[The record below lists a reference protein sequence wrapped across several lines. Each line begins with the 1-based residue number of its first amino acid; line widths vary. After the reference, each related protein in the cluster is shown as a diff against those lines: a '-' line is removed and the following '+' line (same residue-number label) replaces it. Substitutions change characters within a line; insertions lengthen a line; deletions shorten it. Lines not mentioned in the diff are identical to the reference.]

1 MNGWLLHQLPPVLAQ
16 DPVLGGFV
24 LALEQIADSLRE
36 RIDGVEH
43 QLDVDLASPEML
55 AYVAAWLGVAL
66 EPSETGERQRALVRA
81 AGETVRWRG
90 TRYGVERMLE
100 AATGSRVVVRDG
112 GGVHGSAA
120 RLGPADPVV
129 VVQLDST
136 GGLTEQQVRTLLE
149 SELPVGAQLALEVGS
164 PTRGRG
170 AGAA

>member
-1 MNGWLLHQLPPVLAQ
+1 VSGWLLHQLPPVLAQ
-16 DPVLGGFV
+16 DRVLGGLV
-24 LALEQIADSLRE
+24 LALEQIADSVRE

-55 AYVAAWLGVAL
+55 AYVAAWLGVTL
-66 EPSETGERQRALVRA
+66 EPSETGERQRAIVRA

-112 GGVHGSAA
+112 GGVHRAA
-120 RLGPADPVV
+120 ERLGPADPVV

-149 SELPVGAQLALEVGS
+149 SELPVGALLELEVRYPS
-164 PTRGRG
+164 DGRG
-170 AGAA
+170 AGAP